1 MSKSR
6 REIGRRNKKEYKG
19 GRRREG
25 DDIRKPTHTLDISLK
40 HLNFPERG
48 DGDGKIGVRE
58 ESYEESW
65 GFLKGLRNKKRDR
78 GETRIM
84 EKFHRGRMIWSFR
97 LQCCSKRRFEE
108 DLTSLFTD
116 IYFID
121 MEVWVGRGEMVIL
134 ERRFPTPNDQ
144 DVERQK
150 KFTQSNRNGITGKHI
165 ELLN

>member
-1 MSKSR
+1 
-6 REIGRRNKKEYKG
+6 
-19 GRRREG
+19 
-25 DDIRKPTHTLDISLK
+25 
-40 HLNFPERG
+40 
-48 DGDGKIGVRE
+48 
-58 ESYEESW
+58 
-65 GFLKGLRNKKRDR
+65 
-78 GETRIM
+78 M

-144 DVERQK
+144 
-150 KFTQSNRNGITGKHI
+150 GITFILILSLIRSHSKSSSKNIYTFFFKSVSLRLREKNEYIEVFNFLFRSSSKIYILCSSLFHAWKYCTPLLINANAGFKRCGKTKKIHSI
-165 ELLN
+165 KQKWNYR